1 MTRGRCDS
9 SSFWVLPALAVTTQ
23 MYYRR
28 ADEARRMAE
37 AATSPFERADFLEVE
52 KRWLALARSAH
63 LSSDPSG

>member
-1 MTRGRCDS
+1 
-9 SSFWVLPALAVTTQ
+9 

-63 LSSDPSG
+63 LSSDASG